1 MYSRVTLLE
10 IDTMRVD
17 IDDAAAL
24 FRAHVAPGLSEQE
37 GYEGAVALVTPEGKG
52 MIITFWDTEDGAQDA
67 FARRGVVVPVVVA
80 VVVPVVVRV
89 AGGECEGEGGQE
101 EGAGREAHGGEE
113 TGGRGTKGRPPD
125 VPDG

>member
-24 FRAHVAPGLSEQE
+24 FRAEVVPGLAEQD

-52 MIITFWDTEDGAQDA
+52 MIVTFWAT
-67 FARRGVVVPVVVA
+67 
-80 VVVPVVVRV
+80 
-89 AGGECEGEGGQE
+89 E
-101 EGAGREAHGGEE
+101 EGAEDASGFASAELERYVTMFRSPPGREYYEVAFADMAG
-113 TGGRGTKGRPPD
+113 
-125 VPDG
+125 VSVV